1 MSAAVPVLTALLLMA
16 FAGVLLQRYSPAF
29 ALLLS
34 LGAAVWL
41 LLRLAQPLRGVLQ
54 AMVQLGQRT
63 NAQAFSCLLRSAG
76 ILLLADYVRTLCE
89 EAGADTL
96 AWCAGL
102 AGRCLVLA
110 AVWPLLEQIFQTIWG
125 VGRMKK
131 CGLIICMATLGFLC
145 SKTALKAAAAEATPW
160 QTYLDKAPVQA
171 EQFAAD
177 PLGTLVRLFAAE
189 PVQLLRDTM
198 QQYADVLLFLSL
210 AAGLAFLLQDTADR
224 ALLELAAAGG
234 CGVLL
239 WQELDK
245 LAAALCTRMAGWKS
259 YLLGFLPVYSGVL
272 AAGGEWNAGAAAN
285 GFLLTVLCFIAQAVT
300 LWLQPLLRS
309 YLAISMACGISSR
322 KSLFEGCTLTG
333 RLLRQAIGW
342 AGKAFAALMSIQR
355 VVTVQLDRS
364 ASRLGQLLTGSVPI
378 VGQALSN
385 AADAVLAGMQLLKS
399 TLGIAALLSIGAE
412 FAPLYLGL
420 LIHLLFLSC
429 CGWLA
434 GIGGLEHCHKLLQ
447 CFAEAVRCM
456 AAVTA
461 LFFMLFVVGIVL
473 LMLTGGG

>member
-1 MSAAVPVLTALLLMA
+1 
-16 FAGVLLQRYSPAF
+16 
-29 ALLLS
+29 
-34 LGAAVWL
+34 
-41 LLRLAQPLRGVLQ
+41 
-54 AMVQLGQRT
+54 
-63 NAQAFSCLLRSAG
+63 
-76 ILLLADYVRTLCE
+76 
-89 EAGADTL
+89 
-96 AWCAGL
+96 
-102 AGRCLVLA
+102 
-110 AVWPLLEQIFQTIWG
+110 
-125 VGRMKK
+125 MKK

-342 AGKAFAALMSIQR
+342 AGKVFAALMSIQR

-364 ASRLGQLLTGSVPI
+364 ASRLGQ
-378 VGQALSN
+378 
-385 AADAVLAGMQLLKS
+385 AADRQCAHCRA
-399 TLGIAALLSIGAE
+399 GAE
-412 FAPLYLGL
+412 QRGRC
-420 LIHLLFLSC
+420 S
-429 CGWLA
+429 A
-434 GIGGLEHCHKLLQ
+434 GRDAVAQKHPWHCRIAQHRGRICAL
-447 CFAEAVRCM
+447 VSR
-456 AAVTA
+456 AADTSA
-461 LFFMLFVVGIVL
+461 FSVL
-473 LMLTGGG
+473 LRLACRDRRAGVLP

>member
-1 MSAAVPVLTALLLMA
+1 M
-16 FAGVLLQRYSPAF
+16 
-29 ALLLS
+29 LLS

-76 ILLLADYVRTLCE
+76 ILLLADYVRTS
-89 EAGADTL
+89 A
-96 AWCAGL
+96 
-102 AGRCLVLA
+102 RKQ
-110 AVWPLLEQIFQTIWG
+110 EQILLHGARAGGAVSRTGSSMAAAGTDIPDDLG

-177 PLGTLVRLFAAE
+177 RLAPCAFVCRRTGAIAAGY
-189 PVQLLRDTM
+189 DATIC
-198 QQYADVLLFLSL
+198 DVLLFLSL

-224 ALLELAAAGG
+224 ALLELAAA
-234 CGVLL
+234 
-239 WQELDK
+239 
-245 LAAALCTRMAGWKS
+245 AAAAFYCGRSWTSLPLPCAPDGGWKS

-364 ASRLGQLLTGSVPI
+364 ASVW
-378 VGQALSN
+378 
-385 AADAVLAGMQLLKS
+385 D
-399 TLGIAALLSIGAE
+399 
-412 FAPLYLGL
+412 
-420 LIHLLFLSC
+420 SC
-429 CGWLA
+429 
-434 GIGGLEHCHKLLQ
+434 
-447 CFAEAVRCM
+447 
-456 AAVTA
+456 
-461 LFFMLFVVGIVL
+461 
-473 LMLTGGG
+473 

>member
-1 MSAAVPVLTALLLMA
+1 MVRRAGWAVPRTGGGMA
-16 FAGVLLQRYSPAF
+16 VAGTDIPDDL
-29 ALLLS
+29 
-34 LGAAVWL
+34 
-41 LLRLAQPLRGVLQ
+41 
-54 AMVQLGQRT
+54 
-63 NAQAFSCLLRSAG
+63 
-76 ILLLADYVRTLCE
+76 
-89 EAGADTL
+89 
-96 AWCAGL
+96 
-102 AGRCLVLA
+102 
-110 AVWPLLEQIFQTIWG
+110 G
-125 VGRMKK
+125 VGGMKK
-131 CGLIICMATLGFLC
+131 RGLIICGATLGLLC

-434 GIGGLEHCHKLLQ
+434 GIGGLEYCHKLLQ

-461 LFFMLFVVGIVL
+461 LFFMLFVVGIAL

>member
-1 MSAAVPVLTALLLMA
+1 
-16 FAGVLLQRYSPAF
+16 
-29 ALLLS
+29 
-34 LGAAVWL
+34 
-41 LLRLAQPLRGVLQ
+41 
-54 AMVQLGQRT
+54 
-63 NAQAFSCLLRSAG
+63 
-76 ILLLADYVRTLCE
+76 
-89 EAGADTL
+89 
-96 AWCAGL
+96 
-102 AGRCLVLA
+102 
-110 AVWPLLEQIFQTIWG
+110 
-125 VGRMKK
+125 MKK
-131 CGLIICMATLGFLC
+131 RSLIICVAALGFLC
-145 SKTALKAAAAEATPW
+145 SKTSLKAVAAEAAPW

-177 PLGTLVRLFAAE
+177 PLGTLLHLFAAE
-189 PVQLLRDTM
+189 PVQLLRDVL
-198 QQYADVLLFLSL
+198 QQYADILLFLSL

-239 WQELDK
+239 WQELDE

-285 GFLLTVLCFIAQAVT
+285 GFMLTVLCFIAQAVT

-322 KSLFEGCTLTG
+322 KSLSEGCTLTG

-342 AGKAFAALMSIQR
+342 AGKAFAALMSLQR

-378 VGQALSN
+378 VGQALSS

-399 TLGIAALLSIGAE
+399 TLGVAALLSIGAE

-420 LIHLLFLSC
+420 LVHLFFLSC

-461 LFFMLFVVGIVL
+461 LFFMLFVVGIAL

>member
-1 MSAAVPVLTALLLMA
+1 MRPYHLHGNAGFSVQQNRSESCGSRSHTVANLSRQGTCTGRAVCGRPAWHPCAFVCRRTGAIAAGYDATICRCSAVFV
-16 FAGVLLQRYSPAF
+16 AGSWTCI
-29 ALLLS
+29 S
-34 LGAAVWL
+34 
-41 LLRLAQPLRGVLQ
+41 
-54 AMVQLGQRT
+54 
-63 NAQAFSCLLRSAG
+63 
-76 ILLLADYVRTLCE
+76 
-89 EAGADTL
+89 
-96 AWCAGL
+96 L
-102 AGRCLVLA
+102 AGHC
-110 AVWPLLEQIFQTIWG
+110 
-125 VGRMKK
+125 
-131 CGLIICMATLGFLC
+131 
-145 SKTALKAAAAEATPW
+145 
-160 QTYLDKAPVQA
+160 
-171 EQFAAD
+171 
-177 PLGTLVRLFAAE
+177 
-189 PVQLLRDTM
+189 
-198 QQYADVLLFLSL
+198 
-210 AAGLAFLLQDTADR
+210 DR

-364 ASRLGQLLTGSVPI
+364 ASHLGQLLTGSVPI

-385 AADAVLAGMQLLKS
+385 AQMQCWPGCSCSK
-399 TLGIAALLSIGAE
+399 
-412 FAPLYLGL
+412 APLALP
-420 LIHLLFLSC
+420 
-429 CGWLA
+429 
-434 GIGGLEHCHKLLQ
+434 HCSASGQNLRP
-447 CFAEAVRCM
+447 CISGC
-456 AAVTA
+456 
-461 LFFMLFVVGIVL
+461 
-473 LMLTGGG
+473 

>member
-76 ILLLADYVRTLCE
+76 IRV
-89 EAGADTL
+89 
-96 AWCAGL
+96 
-102 AGRCLVLA
+102 AGRLRPHPLRGSRSRYSCMVRRAGGAVSRTGSSMA
-110 AVWPLLEQIFQTIWG
+110 AAGTDIPDDLG

-131 CGLIICMATLGFLC
+131 CGLVICMATLGFLC

-177 PLGTLVRLFAAE
+177 PLGALVRLFAAE

-364 ASRLGQLLTGSVPI
+364 SLPSGT
-378 VGQALSN
+378 
-385 AADAVLAGMQLLKS
+385 AADRQCC
-399 TLGIAALLSIGAE
+399 
-412 FAPLYLGL
+412 PL
-420 LIHLLFLSC
+420 
-429 CGWLA
+429 
-434 GIGGLEHCHKLLQ
+434 
-447 CFAEAVRCM
+447 
-456 AAVTA
+456 
-461 LFFMLFVVGIVL
+461 
-473 LMLTGGG
+473 